1 MTIPSRHILTV
12 LVCVGLALLAMP
24 GAAAPLDQSFFLSP
38 NEPAPSPGADD
49 PPTADAVPDFEA
61 ASLNQSFILPLDDPG
76 TFPGADGTLTA
87 GAVPGLEAAPLNPAF
102 VRYQEEQEAANGPV
116 LLCAVAPE
124 DRALPPLTGLL
135 PSPVTLVWSDGGVVA
150 ATAEPPSEAYFNLAD
165 EGRVTAVK
173 DQGKCGSCWT
183 FASLGSLESALLTD
197 GLGEWNLSENNMKN
211 THGFDWGPC
220 DGGNA
225 FMATAYLA
233 RWSGPVNE
241 SDDPYLLPNP
251 SPDSPAGLAPVLQ
264 VQNVTYLPPRDGPL
278 DNDLIKTTIKEDG
291 GLYAGF
297 LVNYS
302 CFGPNAATYYL
313 PENSTA
319 KLDGGHAVLLVGWD
333 DAYPAANFVETP
345 PGDGAFIAKNSWGTS
360 LGDNGYFYISYYD
373 RSVGRFKNPA
383 REYIGDGGAT
393 ATVLFTG
400 EPLGTYDHLYQ
411 YDPLGSTRSIGISTT
426 MYGANLFTVERYEN
440 LHAVSIFTREP
451 DTAYEVRVSS
461 LDGGIPYQTSSA
473 HGTMALPGYHTVPL
487 DTPVPLVPGQ
497 NFSVTLKLT
506 APTDTHPL
514 AVEMPIEDYSSN
526 ATAHT
531 GESFVSI
538 DGREW
543 ADLTDFF
550 PDTNLCIKA
559 FTRDPLSV
567 PGDYATIQAAVEA
580 ALPGQMVF
588 IEDGTYAENVVIDKP
603 LALVG
608 SRDAVIDGGAGT
620 ALTLTGSTVTLRGF
634 SITGGDDGVLV
645 AGNDTTLVDLHLIGC
660 GGDGI
665 EIDGASKTFIADT
678 EVLDGMHD
686 GIKVNNASN
695 VFVFGCALTGNGGNG
710 MSVDD
715 ASSVIAYRCNLTG
728 NDDDGMRTNTAVGV
742 MVLQC
747 TLAGNGDD
755 GIWAIDTADLS
766 VYNSNVSVNHDSG
779 VEVSRS
785 NRTVF
790 VDVNAAANGESGID
804 LSSAD
809 AFMVTRCTATGNGES
824 GIALYDVKNGGLSQN
839 TMAGHKW
846 NINFAP
852 SDGAEDTVVIDETNT
867 VDGKPVY
874 VWNDRYDEAVPTDA
888 GMVYLMGCRNV
899 TAADLTLSG
908 NFMGLYVYNSTDIT
922 VRNVLASGNN
932 AGAYCRYV
940 DNLSVDA
947 SAMEANGFA
956 GFVSQNCTAL
966 EVTGSRIADNIVGAI
981 VVADDPADT
990 LFWRNSFVNNS
1001 AGHFA
1006 AMGGQVTLNTAA
1018 PLMYRYNGTYYTHAL
1033 GNYWDDYAGNDTDGD
1048 GVGETPYTARNAFTP
1063 MSVNDTCPLVAPADR
1078 YVPGF
1083 PDNDGGDDWG
1093 GIGVGGDLNAG
1104 ATTSMQFRGSAVTE
1118 ITLTAAKRIDGV
1130 MVTVAPV
1137 DEGPDGLDSAVYQY
1151 LTANLTY
1158 VTDDAIAEAN
1168 FTFDVP
1174 AAWLNEHG
1182 LAPDEVAL
1190 WRYHNETWVALPTE
1204 IVREESGRIVYRAT
1218 SPGFSYFAVAAG
1230 RAIEPAVTVPS
1241 AESVD
1246 LNATAANATAEKPVV
1261 SETPL
1266 PTASTAATTPA
1277 PTAPAQ
1283 SPLPWWLAV
1292 LAAGGTIS
1300 FTRRR

>member
-1 MTIPSRHILTV
+1 MTTPSRHILIV

-49 PPTADAVPDFEA
+49 SPTADAAPELEA
-61 ASLNQSFILPLDDPG
+61 APLNRSLILPLDDPAA
-76 TFPGADGTLTA
+76 FPGTDSTLTP
-87 GAVPGLEAAPLNPAF
+87 GAVPGLEVAPLNPAF

-124 DRALPPLTGLL
+124 DGILPPLTGLV
-135 PSPVTLVWSDGGVVA
+135 PPPVTLVWSDGGVVA

-197 GLGEWNLSENNMKN
+197 GFGSWDLSENNMKN
-211 THGFDWGPC
+211 THGFDAGPC

-225 FMATAYLA
+225 FMATAYLS

-251 SPDSPAGLAPVLQ
+251 SPDSPAGLAPVMQ
-264 VQNVTYLPPRDGPL
+264 VQNVTFLPPRAGPL
-278 DNDLIKTTIKEDG
+278 DNDLIKTTIKEEG

-302 CFGPNAATYYL
+302 CFGPNAVTYYL

-319 KLDGGHAVLLVGWD
+319 KLDGGHGVLLVGWD

-360 LGDNGYFYISYYD
+360 VGDDGYFYISYYD

-383 REYIGDGGAT
+383 REYIGDAGAA

-400 EPLGTYDHLYQ
+400 EPLGTDDHLYQ
-411 YDPLGSTRSIGISTT
+411 YDPLGSTQSIGTSTT
-426 MYGANLFTVERYEN
+426 MYGANLFTVEHYEV
-440 LHAVSIFTREP
+440 LHAVSFYTREP
-451 DTAYEVRVSS
+451 GTAYEVRASS
-461 LDGGIPYQTSSA
+461 LDGGLPYQTSSA

-487 DTPVPLVPGQ
+487 DTPMPLVPGQ
-497 NFSVTLKLT
+497 NFSV
-506 APTDTHPL
+506 AIRVASPSDTHPL

-526 ATAHT
+526 ATAQP
-531 GESFVSI
+531 GESFVSL
-538 DGREW
+538 DGMEW

-550 PDTNLCIKA
+550 PDTNLCVKA
-559 FTRDPLSV
+559 FTRDPISV
-567 PGDYATIQAAVEA
+567 PADYATIQAAVDA

-588 IEDGTYAENVVIDKP
+588 IEDGTYTENVVIDKP

-608 SRDAVIDGGAGT
+608 SRDAVIDGGDAT
-620 ALTLTGSTVTLRGF
+620 ALSLTASNVTLRGF
-634 SITGGDDGVLV
+634 SITGGDDGVQV
-645 AGNDTTLVDLHLIGC
+645 AGNDTTFVDLHLSGC

-665 EIDGASKTFIADT
+665 EVEGASKTFIADT
-678 EVLDGMHD
+678 EILDGMHN

-715 ASSVIAYRCNLTG
+715 ASNVIAYRCTLTG
-728 NDDDGMRTNTAVGV
+728 NDENGMRTDDAAEVI
-742 MVLQC
+742 VLQC
-747 TLAGNGDD
+747 TLAENDDNGM
-755 GIWAIDTADLS
+755 WAVDTADLS
-766 VYNSNVSVNHDSG
+766 VYNSNVSVNHDNG
-779 VEVSRS
+779 VEVSGS
-785 NRTVF
+785 NWTVF
-790 VDVNAAANGESGID
+790 VGVNVAANGESGIA

-809 AFMVTRCTATGNGES
+809 AFMVTRCTATGNAEA
-824 GIALYDVKNGGLSQN
+824 GIALNYVKNGGISQN
-839 TMAGHKW
+839 TMAGNRW
-846 NINFAP
+846 NLFFAP
-852 SDGAEDTVVIDETNT
+852 SDGAEDTVMIDETNT

-874 VWNDRYDEAVPTDA
+874 VWNDRHDEAVPTDA

-908 NFMGLYVYNSTDIT
+908 NFMGLYLYNSTDIT
-922 VRNVLASGNN
+922 VRNVLASGND

-947 SAMEANGFA
+947 SAMVANGFA

-1001 AGHFA
+1001 AGHLG
-1006 AMGGQVTLNTAA
+1006 AMGEVTLNTTA
-1018 PLMYRYNGTYYTHAL
+1018 PVAYRYNGTYYSRAL
-1033 GNYWDDYAGNDTDGD
+1033 GNYWDDYAGTDTDGD
-1048 GVGETPYTARNAFTP
+1048 GVGETPYAARNIFTLT
-1063 MSVNDTCPLVAPADR
+1063 SVNDTCPLVEPEDR
-1078 YVPGF
+1078 YVLGAPR
-1083 PDNDGGDDWG
+1083 NDGRDDWG
-1093 GIGVGGDLNAG
+1093 GIGAAGDLNAG
-1104 ATTSMQFRGSAVTE
+1104 ATTSMQFEGSAVTE
-1118 ITLTAAKRIDGV
+1118 ITLTAAKRIDGI
-1130 MVTVAPV
+1130 MVTVARAT
-1137 DEGPDGLDSAVYQY
+1137 DGPDDLDKPVYQY
-1151 LTANLTY
+1151 LTATLTY
-1158 VTDDAIAEAN
+1158 VGDDAIAEAV

-1174 AAWLNEHG
+1174 TAWLKAQG
-1182 LAPDEVAL
+1182 LSPAEVAL
-1190 WRYHNETWVALPTE
+1190 WRYHDGTWIELPTE
-1204 IVREESGRIVYRAT
+1204 IVREESGSIVYHAT

-1230 RAIEPAVTVPS
+1230 RTIEPVPTVPS
-1241 AESVD
+1241 TEPGAIPV
-1246 LNATAANATAEKPVV
+1246 NATAEKPAV
-1261 SETPL
+1261 SETPVPAVTTTTAN
-1266 PTASTAATTPA
+1266 PTPTT
-1277 PTAPAQ
+1277 PAQ
-1283 SPLPWWLAV
+1283 SPLPWWSAV
-1292 LAAGGTIS
+1292 LAAGGALAL
-1300 FTRRR
+1300 RRRR